1 MKKSIVTLTVFA
13 FTTIAI
19 IIGCKTSSDKVENAK
34 AEIIEANKDLVK
46 ANEDLAKANEEY
58 LADIENY
65 KKITSD
71 RMAANDKRI
80 MDFNERISKNKK
92 EATEQYIKKI
102 NALDIKHSDMKKK
115 IADYK
120 ANGKENWEIFK
131 TEFNQGMDDLDKT
144 FKDLTEFLIEKKD
157 KLIKP
162 QNENNNK

>member
-1 MKKSIVTLTVFA
+1 MKNSIVTLAALT
-13 FTTIAI
+13 FTTMAI
-19 IIGCKTSSDKVENAK
+19 ITGCKTSSDKVENAK

-46 ANEDLAKANEEY
+46 ANEDLVKVNKEY

-80 MDFNERISKNKK
+80 MDFNERISKKK
-92 EATEQYIKKI
+92 KKAAEQYRKKV

-120 ANGKENWEIFK
+120 ANGKQNWEIFK
-131 TEFNQGMDDLDKT
+131 TEFNQGMDELDIA
-144 FKDLTEFLIEKKD
+144 FKDLTEFLLEKTG
-157 KLIKP
+157 
-162 QNENNNK
+162 QTHENTK